1 MGKVIH
7 TTCDTTRLT
16 GKMLVTVF
24 AAVIAVLVTT
34 SGATLPQFS
43 WDTLPVF
50 FHSSNSSGPYSA
62 DAIRVISKYSMVTIE
77 KWQGHDMK
85 NVDDEDQMVLAMKA
99 IKQANPKVATYF
111 YMNSFKDRPEM
122 TRMARELEQHQ
133 DWILHNDDGKPVKN
147 SQGFLVFDQSNPDVR
162 QWWLKTC
169 LDAVSAADGDGC
181 FCDSSQHTDSAFPN
195 VSATKMQEWSKGL
208 LTLTQDVQEK
218 LGNDK
223 LLIGKVPDQPY
234 VKAVQIEAFQ
244 PNNRSINSLMEGVK
258 NGKVIQA
265 HMEKLPAGGCMGNIT
280 NHLAA
285 FLIGAGNYSY
295 YGCGSWN
302 LPGNS
307 NESWYWRP
315 EFDYPLGEP
324 VGPPLFDGELWQR
337 RFVSETLVKF
347 DITTNQ
353 GSIHWDYS

>member
-1 MGKVIH
+1 
-7 TTCDTTRLT
+7 
-16 GKMLVTVF
+16 MLVTVF

-77 KWQGHDMK
+77 KWQGYDMK

-122 TRMARELEQHQ
+122 TRMARELQQHQ

-147 SQGFLVFDQSNPDVR
+147 SQGFIVFDQSNPDVR

-181 FCDSSQHTDSAFPN
+181 YCDSSQHTDSAFPN

-234 VKAVQIEAFQ
+234 VKAVQIEFFES
-244 PNNRSINSLMEGVK
+244 NNDSINNLMEGVK
-258 NGKVIQA
+258 NGKVMQA
-265 HMEKLPAGGCMGNIT
+265 HVGLSKNNNCKGDIT
-280 NHLAA
+280 NTLAA
-285 FLIGAGNYSY
+285 FLIGAGKYSY
-295 YGCGSWN
+295 YGCGDWHAS
-302 LPGNS
+302 GND
-307 NESWYWRP
+307 NTPWYWRP
-315 EFDYPLGEP
+315 EFDHPLGEP
-324 VGPPLFDGELWQR
+324 VGLPSYTDGMWKRKFASGTEVMFDT
-337 RFVSETLVKF
+337 S
-347 DITTNQ
+347 TNKGTIQ
-353 GSIHWDYS
+353 WSKS